1 MGNQN
6 PVANQKLAHACA
18 LILLGAAASHQVH
31 AQTQTPSEQV
41 QAAESTAAASAAQT
55 SSVTIALIQE
65 LVREGV
71 ITLERAQQL
80 LDAAEREASL
90 ARQRQTPPPS
100 NQVRVPYVPESVKN
114 EMREELRKEITTQA
128 KNERWG
134 TPDALPEWLDRISWS
149 GDFRL
154 RYHGDFFDSGN
165 FPFVPDVQAINN
177 AGGVT
182 TADGFPFVNATEDRN
197 RVRYRARM
205 ELTAKVTDGVKVG
218 IGLASGQDNGPIS
231 TNKTFGDYFTKD
243 AGWIDLAY
251 IEAQPFKQLTLIG
264 GRMANPFF
272 STDLVWD
279 TDLRMEG
286 VAAQFRQPF
295 GPATVFLNGGAFP
308 LRELDVESDSWL
320 YAGQLGS
327 KLTFG
332 NLEFTLAG
340 AYYDFDNV
348 QSKLNPPDGSRLND
362 FTRPPILGPGNSVF
376 NMRTDGLTTL
386 AGLASKFELMNITA
400 DVAYRFGDGKAVR
413 FTGDYVRNRAL
424 DTAEIDRLRGEPG
437 VPAGDTGWQARIQV
451 GDVRIADRH
460 DWSFAA
466 TYRKLETD
474 AVLAAF
480 TDSDFGVYGGTD
492 LKGYAV
498 EASYGL
504 TRNTWLTLE
513 WDSADSIDRPPFS
526 TDVVLLDVN
535 ARF

>member
-1 MGNQN
+1 
-6 PVANQKLAHACA
+6 
-18 LILLGAAASHQVH
+18 
-31 AQTQTPSEQV
+31 
-41 QAAESTAAASAAQT
+41 
-55 SSVTIALIQE
+55 
-65 LVREGV
+65 
-71 ITLERAQQL
+71 
-80 LDAAEREASL
+80 
-90 ARQRQTPPPS
+90 
-100 NQVRVPYVPESVKN
+100 
-114 EMREELRKEITTQA
+114 
-128 KNERWG
+128 
-134 TPDALPEWLDRISWS
+134 
-149 GDFRL
+149 
-154 RYHGDFFDSGN
+154 
-165 FPFVPDVQAINN
+165 
-177 AGGVT
+177 
-182 TADGFPFVNATEDRN
+182 
-197 RVRYRARM
+197 
-205 ELTAKVTDGVKVG
+205 
-218 IGLASGQDNGPIS
+218 
-231 TNKTFGDYFTKD
+231 
-243 AGWIDLAY
+243 
-251 IEAQPFKQLTLIG
+251 
-264 GRMANPFF
+264 MANPFF